1 MKHWRAGD
9 TVVLIIPKDELPSW
23 LDTPGVLEI
32 VEEHLEVGEELVRA
46 DIQGNDVL
54 TLIVRIDTRR
64 EGDLSE
70 AELDLKENG
79 VPLV

>member
-9 TVVLIIPKDELPSW
+9 TVVLVIPKDELSGW
-23 LDTPGVLEI
+23 LDTPGVLEV
-32 VEEHLEVGEELVRA
+32 VEEYLEVGEELVRA

-54 TLIVRIDTRR
+54 TLIVRLNTRR
-64 EGDLSE
+64 EGDLSD
-70 AELDLKENG
+70 AELDRRENG